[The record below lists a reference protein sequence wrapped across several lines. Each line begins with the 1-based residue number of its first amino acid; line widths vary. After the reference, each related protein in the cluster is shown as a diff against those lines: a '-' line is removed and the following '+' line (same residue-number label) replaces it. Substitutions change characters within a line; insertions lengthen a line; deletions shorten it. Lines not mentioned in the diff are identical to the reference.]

1 MKEKILIVDDEG
13 DIVSFLKDTLE
24 DEGYEVFTA
33 YDGNEAIEKSRLY
46 PDLILLDVMMP
57 NKNGYEVCRDI
68 RDIVSCPII
77 FLTAKQEEQD
87 IINGLSIGGDDY
99 ISKPFSLRQLKAR
112 IKAHL
117 RRDRR
122 NFNNHEKS
130 NLYFGKLSIDLKGR
144 MVYVNGELIAITKKE
159 FDIIEFLAA
168 NCGQVFSKEQI
179 YEKIWGYD
187 AEGDSSAI
195 AEHIKNIRR
204 KFANFDSD
212 IEYISTIWGVGYKW
226 QKGI

>member
-1 MKEKILIVDDEG
+1 MKEKILVVDDEE
-13 DIVSFLKDTLE
+13 DIVSFLKDSLE

-33 YDGNEAIEKSRLY
+33 YDGNEAIEKSNLH

-57 NKNGYEVCRDI
+57 NKNGYEVCRSI
-68 RDIVSCPII
+68 RDILSCPII
-77 FLTAKQEEQD
+77 FLTAKQEEQY
-87 IINGLSIGGDDY
+87 IIQGLAIGGDDY

-112 IKAHL
+112 VKAHL

-122 NFNNHEKS
+122 NLNNYEKS

-144 MVYVNGELIAITKKE
+144 MLYADGEVVALTKKE
-159 FDIIEFLAA
+159 FDIIEFLAV

-187 AEGDSSAI
+187 AEGNSAGV
-195 AEHIKNIRR
+195 AEHIKKIRH
-204 KFANFDSD
+204 KIGNFDKD
-212 IEYISTIWGVGYKW
+212 IEYISTIWGVGYRW
-226 QKGI
+226 QKNI

>member
-1 MKEKILIVDDEG
+1 MKEKILIVDDEE

-130 NLYFGKLSIDLKGR
+130 NLYFRKLSIDLKGR
-144 MVYVNGELIAITKKE
+144 MVYVNGELIALTKKE
-159 FDIIEFLAA
+159 FDIIEFLAV

-187 AEGDSSAI
+187 ADGDSSGI

-204 KFANFDSD
+204 KFANFDPD